1 MPGERIRDGDF
12 QDRSDLRSGDLRGGD
27 LRSNDLRD
35 RVGQSNAVPE
45 NVVSV
50 NAEPTLGDLF
60 SSLTEDMS
68 TLIRKEV
75 DLARTETM
83 EKVSIATRSV
93 VSMVAGGM
101 IAYAGLI
108 GVVIAVIVG
117 LSRWMPLWLS
127 ALIVG
132 LVVMVIG
139 AIMIMSGRSSLQNMT
154 VVPEQTVESM
164 KENTEWAKE
173 QVK

>member
-1 MPGERIRDGDF
+1 MPGERVRDGDF
-12 QDRSDLRSGDLRGGD
+12 VDR
-27 LRSNDLRD
+27 NDLRD
-35 RVGQSNAVPE
+35 RPMQGDTMQGDA
-45 NVVSV
+45 VSV
-50 NAEPTLGDLF
+50 NDEPTLGDLF

-83 EKVSIATRSV
+83 EKVSSATRSV

-108 GVVIAVIVG
+108 GVMIAVIVG
-117 LSRWMPLWLS
+117 LSRFMPLWLS

-132 LVVMVIG
+132 IVVIVIG
-139 AIMIMSGRSSLQNMT
+139 AIMIMSGRSSLQKMT

-173 QVK
+173 QVR

>member
-1 MPGERIRDGDF
+1 MPGERIRDGNLSE
-12 QDRSDLRSGDLRGGD
+12 RSM
-27 LRSNDLRD
+27 
-35 RVGQSNAVPE
+35 QSNTLQDDA
-45 NVVSV
+45 VSV
-50 NAEPTLGDLF
+50 NTVSVSDEPTLGDLF

-83 EKVSIATRSV
+83 EKVSSATRSV

-108 GVVIAVIVG
+108 GVMIAVIVG
-117 LSRWMPLWLS
+117 LSRFMSLWLS

-132 LVVMVIG
+132 IVVIVIG
-139 AIMIMSGRSSLQNMT
+139 AIMIMSGRSSLQKMT

>member
-1 MPGERIRDGDF
+1 MPGERVRDGDF
-12 QDRSDLRSGDLRGGD
+12 VDR
-27 LRSNDLRD
+27 NDLRD
-35 RVGQSNAVPE
+35 RPMQGDTMQGD
-45 NVVSV
+45 VVSV
-50 NAEPTLGDLF
+50 NDEPSLGDLF

-68 TLIRKEV
+68 TLIRQEV

-83 EKVSIATRSV
+83 EKVSSATRSV

-108 GVVIAVIVG
+108 GVMIAVIVG
-117 LSRWMPLWLS
+117 LSRFMPLWLS

-132 LVVMVIG
+132 VVVIVIG
-139 AIMIMSGRSSLQNMT
+139 AIMIMSGRSSLQKMT

-173 QVK
+173 QVR

>member
-1 MPGERIRDGDF
+1 MPGERVRDGDF
-12 QDRSDLRSGDLRGGD
+12 VDRSDLRDRPMQGDTMQGD
-27 LRSNDLRD
+27 
-35 RVGQSNAVPE
+35 A
-45 NVVSV
+45 VSV
-50 NAEPTLGDLF
+50 NDEPTLGDLF

-68 TLIRKEV
+68 TLIRQEV

-83 EKVSIATRSV
+83 EKVSSATRSV

-108 GVVIAVIVG
+108 GVMIAVIVG
-117 LSRWMPLWLS
+117 LSRFMPLWLS

-132 LVVMVIG
+132 IVVIVIG
-139 AIMIMSGRSSLQNMT
+139 AIMIMSGRSSLQKMT

-173 QVK
+173 QVR

>member
-1 MPGERIRDGDF
+1 MPGERVRDGDF
-12 QDRSDLRSGDLRGGD
+12 VDR
-27 LRSNDLRD
+27 NDLRD
-35 RVGQSNAVPE
+35 RPMQGDTIQGD
-45 NVVSV
+45 VVSV
-50 NAEPTLGDLF
+50 NDEPSLGDLF

-68 TLIRKEV
+68 TLIRQEV

-83 EKVSIATRSV
+83 EKVSSATRSV

-108 GVVIAVIVG
+108 GVMIAVIVG
-117 LSRWMPLWLS
+117 LSRFMPLWLS

-132 LVVMVIG
+132 VVVIVIG
-139 AIMIMSGRSSLQNMT
+139 AIMIMSGRSSLQKMT

-173 QVK
+173 QVR

>member
-12 QDRSDLRSGDLRGGD
+12 VDRSDLSDRSLQGSPMQAD
-27 LRSNDLRD
+27 
-35 RVGQSNAVPE
+35 
-45 NVVSV
+45 VVSV
-50 NAEPTLGDLF
+50 NDEPTLGDLF

-75 DLARTETM
+75 DLARTETL
-83 EKVSIATRSV
+83 EKVSSATRSV

-108 GVVIAVIVG
+108 GVMIAVIVG
-117 LSRWMPLWLS
+117 LSRLMPLWLS

-132 LVVMVIG
+132 IVVIVIG
-139 AIMIMSGRSSLQNMT
+139 AIMIMSGRNSLQKMT
-154 VVPEQTVESM
+154 VVPEQTVESI

>member
-1 MPGERIRDGDF
+1 MQSDIAPG
-12 QDRSDLRSGDLRGGD
+12 
-27 LRSNDLRD
+27 
-35 RVGQSNAVPE
+35 

-50 NAEPTLGDLF
+50 NDEPTLGDLF

-83 EKVSIATRSV
+83 EKVSSATRSV

-101 IAYAGLI
+101 LAYAGLI
-108 GVVIAVIVG
+108 GVMIAVIVG
-117 LSRWMPLWLS
+117 LSRFMALWLS

-132 LVVMVIG
+132 IVVIIIG
-139 AIMIMSGRSSLQNMT
+139 GIMIMSGRSSLQKLS
-154 VVPEQTVESM
+154 VVPEQTVESI
-164 KENTEWAKE
+164 KENAEWAKE
-173 QVK
+173 QVQ

>member
-12 QDRSDLRSGDLRGGD
+12 VDRSDLSDRSLQGSPMQAD
-27 LRSNDLRD
+27 
-35 RVGQSNAVPE
+35 
-45 NVVSV
+45 VVSV
-50 NAEPTLGDLF
+50 NDEPTLGDLF

-83 EKVSIATRSV
+83 EKVSSATRSV

-108 GVVIAVIVG
+108 GVMIAVIVG
-117 LSRWMPLWLS
+117 LSRLMPLWLS

-132 LVVMVIG
+132 IVVIVIG
-139 AIMIMSGRSSLQNMT
+139 AIMIMSGRNSLQKMT
-154 VVPEQTVESM
+154 VVPEQTVESI

>member
-1 MPGERIRDGDF
+1 MPGERVRDGDF
-12 QDRSDLRSGDLRGGD
+12 VDRSDLRDRPMQGDTMQGD
-27 LRSNDLRD
+27 
-35 RVGQSNAVPE
+35 
-45 NVVSV
+45 VVSV
-50 NAEPTLGDLF
+50 NDEPTLGDLF

-83 EKVSIATRSV
+83 EKVSSATRSV

-108 GVVIAVIVG
+108 GVMIAVIVG
-117 LSRWMPLWLS
+117 LSRLMPLWLS

-132 LVVMVIG
+132 IVVIVIG
-139 AIMIMSGRSSLQNMT
+139 AIMIMSGRNSLQKMT
-154 VVPEQTVESM
+154 VVPEQTVESI

>member
-1 MPGERIRDGDF
+1 MPGERVRDGDF
-12 QDRSDLRSGDLRGGD
+12 VDRSDLRDRAMQGDTIQAD
-27 LRSNDLRD
+27 
-35 RVGQSNAVPE
+35 
-45 NVVSV
+45 VVSV
-50 NAEPTLGDLF
+50 NDEPTLGDLF

-83 EKVSIATRSV
+83 EKVSSATRSV

-108 GVVIAVIVG
+108 GVMIAVIVG
-117 LSRWMPLWLS
+117 LSRLMPLWLS

-132 LVVMVIG
+132 IVVIVIG
-139 AIMIMSGRSSLQNMT
+139 AIMIMSGRNSLQKMT
-154 VVPEQTVESM
+154 VVPEQTVESI